1 METFTAP
8 KTGNYK
14 LECWG
19 SQGGASAVSGVAAGR
34 GGYSV
39 GYYKTS
45 SNNKLFVCVGN
56 YGPFCGYSYNN
67 TPPSNV
73 SLYGGQPGGGAT
85 HISKSS
91 GGELKEFETHKS
103 DVLIVAGGGGSVDV
117 DPGITGYG
125 GYGGGSIGGNGS
137 SSYTWTVGVA
147 TGGTSNAGGITSSI
161 GLGGSIVSVVKENG
175 RFGLG
180 GYGDAVYN
188 NGTINYGAQGGSGW
202 YGGGGAALAGS
213 SGGGS
218 SYIGGVQ
225 NGKTIAGNA
234 VMPSPNG
241 GTETGHSG
249 DGVCNITWIP

>member
-1 METFTAP
+1 MEAFTAP
-8 KTGNYK
+8 KTGDYK

-19 SQGGASAVSGVAAGR
+19 SQGSVSAVSGAVAGK

-56 YGPFCGYSYNN
+56 YGTYGVYSYNN
-67 TPPSNV
+67 TPPSNA
-73 SLYGGQPGGGAT
+73 SFYSGLPGGGAT
-85 HISKSS
+85 HISKYS

-103 DVLIVAGGGGSVDV
+103 DVLVVAGGGGSVDI
-117 DPGITGYG
+117 DPGITGKG
-125 GYGGGSIGGNGS
+125 GYGGGSVGGNGS
-137 SSYTWTVGVA
+137 KSYTWTVGVA
-147 TGGTSNAGGITSSI
+147 TGGTSNAGGITSSYPD
-161 GLGGSIVSVVKENG
+161 GSVSENG

-180 GYGDAVYN
+180 GYGYVVYN
-188 NGTINYGAQGGSGW
+188 GVINYGAQGGSGW

-234 VMPSPNG
+234 VMPSPDG
-241 GTETGHSG
+241 GTETGHTG
-249 DGVCNITWIP
+249 NGACIITWIL